1 MEGKKSLTVGAK
13 GRILLDVR
21 RGNRST
27 HRNRA
32 QAQKGE
38 CLMATSKFTN
48 LSALTAAIALAKGE
62 PCDVN
67 REVLIAK
74 LEHMAEQTAKTRKGS
89 AKSGPTKAQRELV
102 ALTDAVVAKMTA
114 GQSYGTPE
122 IRELI
127 DRDIIRKFAV
137 PFNTN
142 GVVSPQKITA
152 IMGNAVKRGL
162 VTKGEPVKGAARY
175 ELA

>member
-1 MEGKKSLTVGAK
+1 
-13 GRILLDVR
+13 
-21 RGNRST
+21 
-27 HRNRA
+27 
-32 QAQKGE
+32 
-38 CLMATSKFTN
+38 MATSKFTN
-48 LSALTAAIALAKGE
+48 LSALNAAIALAKGE
-62 PCDVN
+62 PCDVD
-67 REVLIAK
+67 RDVLIAK

-102 ALTDAVVAKMTA
+102 ALTDAVVAKMVA

-127 DRDIIRKFAV
+127 DRDMILKFAV
-137 PFNTN
+137 PFNSN

-162 VTKGEPVKGAARY
+162 VTKGEPVKGAACY